1 LAKRRS
7 KQKFAVDSFE
17 DYFAVAF
24 TYAVRFPAVV
34 LIVLVLI
41 ATLQLV
47 CDL

>member
-7 KQKFAVDSFE
+7 KQKFTIDSFE

-24 TYAVRFPAVV
+24 TYAIRFPAVV
-34 LIVLVLI
+34 LVVLVLI